1 MLLAR
6 QEDLLVLDDG
16 MAQSFFKPCT
26 RDLDSYFVHSMHD
39 YFTYGN
45 FLNLEL
51 IINPFQMYT
60 QYVNGYDKAMSVF
73 QDTMKENAEFA
84 NLVSQF
90 QVRDCH

>member
-1 MLLAR
+1 MLLI
-6 QEDLLVLDDG
+6 
-16 MAQSFFKPCT
+16 K
-26 RDLDSYFVHSMHD
+26 
-39 YFTYGN
+39 YGN

-51 IINPFQMYT
+51 IITFQMYT

-90 QVRDCH
+90 QVRDID